1 MTSDIQIEGSRRRF
15 LRIVGGASVATGGL
29 ALLSACKDD
38 IRDATSVPAPT
49 ATSTA
54 PVSVPPTYTAT
65 DTDRLN
71 FALQMHYLV
80 ANFLKI
86 SLDGTALTN
95 DLTSG
100 SGMLGKVAGG
110 RQVSFADATLTNLVR
125 EVTTATVAR
134 VGFLRR
140 KLGNAVTAQPA
151 INLATGQGSAFQA
164 FSVPTSSTPPTSL
177 FDPFASENDF
187 LLGATA
193 LSAVLSSAMA
203 ELAWQMNT
211 DVRQYFAP
219 LTAGIAATDSAL
231 RNFLYTRAANEVTPL
246 PTGQVS
252 LFSRASSMSSAR
264 NPFDGPGSRDQ
275 GLGSKT
281 GPNIGITDGAN
292 WVAIRRSP
300 EQALGVF
307 YTSVL
312 SVSSGGFF
320 PAGVNGT
327 IKVSGA
333 NS

>member
-1 MTSDIQIEGSRRRF
+1 MTSDIHIEGSRRRF
-15 LRIVGGASVATGGL
+15 LRLVGGASVATGGL

-100 SGMLGKVAGG
+100 SGTLGKVTGG
-110 RQVSFADATLTNLVR
+110 RQVSFTDATLATLVR
-125 EVTTATVAR
+125 ELITTTVAR
-134 VGFLRR
+134 VAFLRR

-151 INLATGQGSAFQA
+151 ISLATGQGSAFQA
-164 FSVPTSSTPPTSL
+164 FSVPTSSTPPKT
-177 FDPFASENDF
+177 FYDPFASENDF

-193 LSAVLSSAMA
+193 LSAILLSGMA

-219 LTAGIAATDSAL
+219 LTAGVSATDSAL
-231 RNFLYTRAANEVTPL
+231 RNFLFTRAVNEVKPL
-246 PTGQVS
+246 PEGQDS
-252 LFSRASSMSSAR
+252 LFSRASSMASAR
-264 NPFDGPGSRDQ
+264 DPFDGPGGRDQ
-275 GLGSKT
+275 DLGWEG
-281 GPNIGITDGAN
+281 GPNIGVGDWDN